1 MLCIRFLNIWCYFYL
16 VDNFVVFLVGDFG
29 YDKFYRVREFLN
41 IIFCNISREY
51 KFLRDIVIDEIMV
64 FYKGRLLFK

>member
-1 MLCIRFLNIWCYFYL
+1 M

-29 YDKFYRVREFLN
+29 YDKFYIVREFSN
-41 IIFCNISREY
+41 IIFRNISREY

-64 FYKGRLLFK
+64 FYKGRLSFK